1 MKNAL
6 FSLKPATP
14 NRNFL
19 AAIGGLILLAGGLAG
34 ATGQL
39 FWLGLPAAGL
49 IGWLAM
55 VDFRK
60 IFYLLMGCI
69 PFSTEVELPGGFGT
83 DLPTEPLTV
92 ALLGIG
98 FLFFLKNMGRLSG
111 QFLRHPISLFILFH
125 FAWIGLTAL
134 LSDNPGVSLKFF
146 LAKTWYIGVFYFL
159 AGHLISDEKKL
170 REMIWWMVPGL
181 VFTIL
186 FCTIKHASYG
196 FQFKY
201 VNSAMLPFYRNKVM
215 YSCLL
220 AVVFPFIWLIARN
233 TPRRTWA
240 FKWLVFTIILC
251 LIGIQLS
258 YTRAAYLVI
267 ILAFFLYKILQKRM
281 MPIAL
286 GIASLGLILFLGFMS
301 AGNRYLDFAPNFEK
315 TVEHKQFGNLLEA
328 TYKLE
333 DVSTMERVFRWVAG
347 FQMLEKRPYFGYGPG
362 TFTFFYEKSTIS
374 SFETYVSDN
383 PERSGIHCY
392 YLMTAVEQGLPG
404 CLIFLFFSAF
414 VMLRGEKVY
423 HRTADLGRRRMLLM
437 AWLCFVIIALLMV
450 MNDLVETDKVGAFFW
465 ICCAVIANV
474 DIENKGE
481 ELKKIGESM
490 N

>member
-6 FSLKPATP
+6 FSFDFAAP
-14 NRNFL
+14 NKNFL
-19 AAIGGLILLAGGLAG
+19 FFVGGLVLLAGAIAG

-39 FWLGLPAAGL
+39 FWLGLPVAGFV
-49 IGWLAM
+49 GWLAL

-60 IFYLLMGCI
+60 LFYLLIGCI

-98 FLFFLKNMGRLSG
+98 TLFFLKNLGSISG
-111 QFLRHPISLFILFH
+111 QFLRHPITLLVLFH

-159 AGHLISDEKKL
+159 AGHLISSEKNL

-181 VFTIL
+181 IFTIA
-186 FCTIKHASYG
+186 FCTIKHATFG

-220 AVVFPFIWLIARN
+220 AVVFPFLWLMARN
-233 TPRRTWA
+233 TPRRTAA
-240 FKWLVFTIILC
+240 FKWLVVAIILC

-258 YTRAAYLVI
+258 YTRAAYIVI
-267 ILAFFLYKILQKRM
+267 ILAFFLYKILQKRL
-281 MPIAL
+281 MPFAL
-286 GIASLGLILFLGFMS
+286 GIASLFLIFGIWFMS
-301 AGNRYLDFAPNFEK
+301 SGNRYLDFAPNFQK

-333 DVSTMERVFRWVAG
+333 DISTMERVFRWVAG
-347 FQMLEKRPYFGYGPG
+347 FQMVEKRPFFGYGPG
-362 TFTFFYEKSTIS
+362 TFTFFYEKSTVS

-392 YLMTAVEQGLPG
+392 YLMTAVEQGIFG
-404 CLIFLFFSAF
+404 SLIFLFFSAY
-414 VMLRGEKVY
+414 VMLRGETIY
-423 HRTADLGRRRMLLM
+423 HQTIDVGRRRMLLM
-437 AWLCFVIIALLMV
+437 AWLCFVIIALLML
-450 MNDLVETDKVGAFFW
+450 MNDLVETDKVGSFFW
-465 ICCAVIANV
+465 ICCAVIVNV
-474 DIENKGE
+474 DIENRADDPPA
-481 ELKKIGESM
+481 
-490 N
+490 